1 MSLTE
6 IPTDRNGIEPQIWG
20 KSIWETLHYVSM
32 DYPEKPSPLEISRFF
47 AFFESLMTVLPCE
60 TCREHYEAYWKAH
73 PIANAL
79 TTGTLKQWVLDLHN
93 AVNRRLG
100 KPEWGVDQLHAKYGD
115 PDIQPEPV
123 FSLMVPNIP
132 VAVHVPVVQP
142 ANPKPKPKP
151 AKATHHRNNNIRR
164 NFGAH
169 DLSTALPTGPKKK
182 CKNCGKK

>member
-1 MSLTE
+1 MSTE
-6 IPTDRNGIEPQIWG
+6 IPTDRNGIEPKIWG

-32 DYPEKPSPLEISRFF
+32 DYPEIPSPLEIARFF

-100 KPEWGVDQLHAKYGD
+100 KPEWGVDQLNATYGGEGD
-115 PDIQPEPV
+115 DDPEPV
-123 FSLMVPNIP
+123 FSLMVPNPP
-132 VAVHVPVVQP
+132 VAPP
-142 ANPKPKPKP
+142 AVKPKPKP
-151 AKATHHRNNNIRR
+151 AATTHHRIRR

-182 CKNCGKK
+182 CKNCGKR